1 MTMYRGK
8 IERAKADAEEFIGA
22 CSEALARL
30 DQEAAQSWS
39 GPKAPS
45 IVDYSYGSPETGA
58 LRRRSMD
65 LTRTLAELRK

>member
-1 MTMYRGK
+1 MYRGK

-22 CSEALARL
+22 CTEALARL
-30 DQEAAQSWS
+30 DQENERTWD
-39 GPKAPS
+39 GKTKAPS
-45 IVDYSYGSPETGA
+45 FVDYSYGSPETGA